1 MYMSKFD
8 EHLRRT
14 SSLSR
19 WGYFLTGRGCKNWPQ
34 ISPTSVS
41 MPVCSPIKRWSL
53 FLCLFCI
60 WVLCILLLTVD
71 CSTSDDTRG
80 PSVDP
85 LETLRAL
92 SEEAQASCLE
102 DEKPAVSVAQSRAR
116 TINLTREGVV
126 LDRPAP
132 PSSLIE

>member
-1 MYMSKFD
+1 M
-8 EHLRRT
+8 
-14 SSLSR
+14 
-19 WGYFLTGRGCKNWPQ
+19 
-34 ISPTSVS
+34 
-41 MPVCSPIKRWSL
+41 
-53 FLCLFCI
+53 
-60 WVLCILLLTVD
+60 
-71 CSTSDDTRG
+71 
-80 PSVDP
+80 DP

-102 DEKPAVSVAQSRAR
+102 DEKPAVSEAQSRAR